1 MRGLMVL
8 AFTAL
13 LAACTVGPDYVR
25 PVIDVPDAFNNGDSN
40 AHQSANIAWWK
51 QFQDPVLDSLIT
63 EALANNR
70 NIKIAVANIEQAA
83 AVLTQTQSAFYP
95 QIGYGGSG
103 ARERASEAETIS
115 VPLIM
120 PNPRTSYEVLASA
133 SWEIDLWGR
142 IRRLSESAQA
152 ELLATEAAWH
162 GVILSLVASVANT
175 YIQLLGL
182 DEQLLVS
189 KRTLATY
196 AESLKIF
203 ELRFKYGQVSQMT
216 VTQARTQFEAAS
228 AAIPPLESQIA
239 QTENA
244 LSVLLGRNP
253 GPVRRGK
260 TIHQLALPPVPAEL
274 PSNLLVNRPDIRQAE
289 ETLIAANAQIG
300 AAKALY
306 FPTISLTGAY
316 GYASSDLSDLFKG
329 QARLWSYTGSI
340 TGPIFTGGAIFSQVK
355 QTEAARKAALFG
367 YELTIQSA
375 FADAENAL
383 VARSK
388 LVDQV
393 QAQRRLVEANS
404 DYVRL
409 ARLQYDGGYAPY
421 STVLQAEQQLF
432 PSELNYVQYRAALFT
447 SLVNIYKAMGGGWQ
461 VVSSGE
467 ALSVR

>member
-1 MRGLMVL
+1 MGRRRVPDMRGLMVL

-95 QIGYGGSG
+95 QIGYNGSG
-103 ARERASEAETIS
+103 AKERASEAGAIPL
-115 VPLIM
+115 PLIM

-196 AESLKIF
+196 AESLKLF
-203 ELRFKYGQVSQMT
+203 ELRFK
-216 VTQARTQFEAAS
+216 
-228 AAIPPLESQIA
+228 
-239 QTENA
+239 
-244 LSVLLGRNP
+244 
-253 GPVRRGK
+253 
-260 TIHQLALPPVPAEL
+260 
-274 PSNLLVNRPDIRQAE
+274 
-289 ETLIAANAQIG
+289 
-300 AAKALY
+300 
-306 FPTISLTGAY
+306 
-316 GYASSDLSDLFKG
+316 
-329 QARLWSYTGSI
+329 
-340 TGPIFTGGAIFSQVK
+340 
-355 QTEAARKAALFG
+355 
-367 YELTIQSA
+367 
-375 FADAENAL
+375 
-383 VARSK
+383 
-388 LVDQV
+388 
-393 QAQRRLVEANS
+393 
-404 DYVRL
+404 
-409 ARLQYDGGYAPY
+409 
-421 STVLQAEQQLF
+421 
-432 PSELNYVQYRAALFT
+432 
-447 SLVNIYKAMGGGWQ
+447 
-461 VVSSGE
+461 
-467 ALSVR
+467 